1 MSGASRLKGVKKLP
15 AWLVYT
21 LLRVGI
27 VLVALIILLL
37 LGFNP
42 FVAALIAVVV
52 GLLVSYLVLGK
63 QRQAFSDELARRK
76 AHPEEVRAKRRLGRV
91 ADDIEDAELDE
102 AERQADGCTD
112 RPAKPDDAAK
122 PGA

>member
-1 MSGASRLKGVKKLP
+1 MKKLP

-21 LLRVGI
+21 LLRVGV
-27 VLVALIILLL
+27 VLVALIVLLL

-52 GLLVSYLVLGK
+52 GLLVSYLALGR
-63 QRQAFSDELARRK
+63 QRQAFGDELARRR

-102 AERQADGCTD
+102 AERQADGTAGD
-112 RPAKPDDAAK
+112 AAKSDDAAK
-122 PGA
+122 PDA